1 MKLLEAFY
9 GWIAGSKSD
18 FTRPF
23 RDSDTMLAQANKF
36 WGTLESYSI
45 FILLIFVFIG
55 IILAS
60 IYFGPYNNKPG
71 RHYRPRYWLMFM
83 LVTLIVAF
91 AATIG
96 FECIACPPKLD
107 GALVLELKIALGNS
121 IYAVGMYLLTSFIWC
136 NTLPTNAC
144 RILKF

>member
-1 MKLLEAFY
+1 MKLLDFLY

-18 FTRPF
+18 FTRQF
-23 RDSDTMLAQANKF
+23 RNSETILAQANKF

-45 FILLIFVFIG
+45 FILLVFMFIG
-55 IILAS
+55 IIMAS

-71 RHYRPRYWLMFM
+71 RHYHLRYWFIFM

-91 AATIG
+91 TATIG
-96 FECIACPPKLD
+96 FECIACPPQLD

-121 IYAVGMYLLTSFIWC
+121 IYAVGMYLLISFVWC
-136 NTLPTNAC
+136 NTLLTNAC

>member
-1 MKLLEAFY
+1 MKLLETFY
-9 GWIAGSKSD
+9 GWIAGTKSD

-23 RDSDTMLAQANKF
+23 RDSETMLSQANKF
-36 WGTLESYSI
+36 WGTLESSTI
-45 FILLIFVFIG
+45 FILLIFFFTG
-55 IILAS
+55 IIMAS

-71 RHYRPRYWLMFM
+71 RHYRPRYWFMFM

-91 AATIG
+91 VATIG

-121 IYAVGMYLLTSFIWC
+121 IYAIGTYLMASIIWC